1 MSFLGANGGGFMG
14 GASPYGGGMA
24 GYGMGGGMMNPMYGG
39 GMGMQQQQQMQ
50 PQIDPA
56 TGQPI

>member
-1 MSFLGANGGGFMG
+1 MG
-14 GASPYGGGMA
+14 GASPYGGGMG